1 MLGVRRNLLL
11 VAALAV
17 VAAVVVGF
25 LVLRSGGE
33 DEPFASYCDAVTDHR
48 EDVGAA
54 LSAGPTTGLLR
65 ALPSFEALAKESPE
79 DIKGDWTLVVGRIT
93 ALKEALDDAG
103 VEAATYSF
111 DRPPAGLP
119 VEDKEAI
126 DAAAARLGAAD
137 TATAL
142 AHVEQQARDVCKTP
156 LSM

>member
-1 MLGVRRNLLL
+1 VNVRRNLLL
-11 VAALAV
+11 VAAL

-25 LVLRSGGE
+25 LVLRGGGS
-33 DEPFASYCDAVTDHR
+33 DDPFASYCDAVTDHR

-65 ALPSFEALAKESPE
+65 ALPSFEALADESPE
-79 DIKGDWTLVVGRIT
+79 DIRADWTLVVERIT
-93 ALKEALDDAG
+93 ALKKALDSAG
-103 VEAATYSF
+103 VDAATYSF
-111 DRPPAGLP
+111 DQPPAGLP
-119 VEDKEAI
+119 ADDKRAI